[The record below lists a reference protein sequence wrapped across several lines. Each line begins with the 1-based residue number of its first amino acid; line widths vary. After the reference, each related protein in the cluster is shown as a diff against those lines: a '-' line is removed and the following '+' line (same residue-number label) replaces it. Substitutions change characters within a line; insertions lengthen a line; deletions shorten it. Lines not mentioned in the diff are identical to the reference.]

1 MSISIDIGTSE
12 VKLVELN
19 TVNDDAV
26 VSKVH
31 SKSTWSDLNSFD
43 PEKFSDATTQ
53 NFFKLFGK
61 LN

>member
-43 PEKFSDATTQ
+43 PEK
-53 NFFKLFGK
+53 
-61 LN
+61 